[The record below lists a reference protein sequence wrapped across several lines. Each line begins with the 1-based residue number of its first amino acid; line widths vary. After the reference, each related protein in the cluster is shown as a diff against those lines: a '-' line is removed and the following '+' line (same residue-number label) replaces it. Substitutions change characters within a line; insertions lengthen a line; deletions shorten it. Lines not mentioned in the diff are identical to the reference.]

1 LTRNYLGSG
10 PWVGSQVRSMRATFR
25 LGPHRSRNGSQYLVH
40 LGTQLF
46 LACALFL
53 AAAPAHA
60 QSLKVYGDDF
70 VHETWS
76 YETLWEPALAA
87 GVSVGWND
95 FVSPSKGYGPGWPGY
110 GHHYVVSLADNV
122 NGKFMRQFVFAA
134 ASGHEDNY
142 SPKSGGVWRRV
153 GNAALHTI
161 WVCPGKS
168 DWKLTAKT
176 LNWSGIPASFAT
188 AAFSNAYQPGPQ
200 RNISST
206 FERAGI
212 GTLGYAGGNVLTTF
226 VDAVKDSHHKLH
238 VFLRNRFSHTA
249 CPD

>member
-1 LTRNYLGSG
+1 MEQNRSGSG
-10 PWVGSQVRSMRATFR
+10 ALAESQVRPLWAKRR
-25 LGPHRSRNGSQYLVH
+25 LAIHESHRGPQRRRIWDTRL
-40 LGTQLF
+40 L
-46 LACALFL
+46 LAGALLL
-53 AAAPAHA
+53 AAAQAHA

-70 VHETWS
+70 LKETWS
-76 YETLWEPALAA
+76 YETLWQPALSA
-87 GVSVGWND
+87 GASVAWND
-95 FVSPSKGYGPGWPGY
+95 FVSPIKGYGPGWPGY
-110 GHHYVVSLADNV
+110 GHHYAVALADNV

-142 SPKSGGVWRRV
+142 SPKSGGLWKRV

-161 WVCPGKS
+161 WVCPGTS
-168 DWKLTAKT
+168 DWKLTPRT